1 MAKTVHIYELIEQLG
16 QGGMGVVYKARHRHF
31 DEIYA
36 VKMLWQQFGS
46 NPTVLKLFLNEAK
59 LLRTLS
65 HPNIVGV
72 SDIFDYEGNYYIVM
86 EFVEGRTLSE
96 IIKKEVG
103 PIRRSRAVNL
113 FKQMLEGMAYI
124 HSHNPPIIHRDLK
137 PPNILITSDDRV
149 KIADFGIAKV
159 LEAGQGASTVVKG
172 TPVYMSPES
181 IINPSSVDIRTD
193 VYSLGMTF
201 YEMLCAKT
209 PFTGDDTITPT
220 AVYARI
226 ISGELP
232 PPTEFY
238 PGISDELTAYVMKAI
253 HPDREKRFSSA
264 MEMYYALEELEK
276 DGATVYGSDVGA
288 GHGVAG
294 FKEMGDSSGFAGT
307 FSSDFGL
314 PKFGIPAN
322 AGSGGGNI
330 SNAGRDALK
339 REMANSQFQTD
350 AKSGN
355 EIKTKTGMELVSV
368 EGGTFRMGSDEGDSD
383 EQPVHEV
390 TLDSFLIGKYP
401 VTQEQWESVMG
412 RNPSWFK
419 GSKLP
424 VENISWYDAV
434 EFCNRLSELE
444 GLDPYYIIREREATG
459 FWKSLMGSTEIV
471 VECSGNSNGYRLPT
485 EAEWEYAARGGNRT
499 RNYKYSGS
507 DNTGAVAWYDGN
519 SGIKTHEVGL
529 KQPNEIG
536 IYDMSGNVYEW
547 CWDWKG
553 DYTSPSQ
560 TNPKGPS
567 SGEYRV
573 LRGGCWYSVA
583 RNCRVAN
590 RGSSM
595 PGFRNSSLGFRLA
608 RNK

>member
-1 MAKTVHIYELIEQLG
+1 
-16 QGGMGVVYKARHRHF
+16 
-31 DEIYA
+31 
-36 VKMLWQQFGS
+36 
-46 NPTVLKLFLNEAK
+46 
-59 LLRTLS
+59 
-65 HPNIVGV
+65 
-72 SDIFDYEGNYYIVM
+72 
-86 EFVEGRTLSE
+86 
-96 IIKKEVG
+96 
-103 PIRRSRAVNL
+103 
-113 FKQMLEGMAYI
+113 
-124 HSHNPPIIHRDLK
+124 
-137 PPNILITSDDRV
+137 
-149 KIADFGIAKV
+149 
-159 LEAGQGASTVVKG
+159 
-172 TPVYMSPES
+172 
-181 IINPSSVDIRTD
+181 
-193 VYSLGMTF
+193 
-201 YEMLCAKT
+201 
-209 PFTGDDTITPT
+209 
-220 AVYARI
+220 
-226 ISGELP
+226 
-232 PPTEFY
+232 
-238 PGISDELTAYVMKAI
+238 
-253 HPDREKRFSSA
+253 
-264 MEMYYALEELEK
+264 
-276 DGATVYGSDVGA
+276 
-288 GHGVAG
+288 
-294 FKEMGDSSGFAGT
+294 
-307 FSSDFGL
+307 
-314 PKFGIPAN
+314 
-322 AGSGGGNI
+322 
-330 SNAGRDALK
+330 LK

-383 EQPVHEV
+383 EKPIHQV

-401 VTQEQWESVMG
+401 VTQAQWESVMG
-412 RNPSWFK
+412 NNRSEFK

-424 VENISWYDAV
+424 VENIRWYDAV

-519 SGIKTHEVGL
+519 SGDKTHAVGL